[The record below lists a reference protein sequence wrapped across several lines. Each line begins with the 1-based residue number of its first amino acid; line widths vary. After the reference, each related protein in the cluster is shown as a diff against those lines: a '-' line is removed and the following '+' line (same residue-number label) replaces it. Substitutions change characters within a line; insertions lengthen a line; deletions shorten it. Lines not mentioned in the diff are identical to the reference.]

1 MSLPYKNYIFDLYG
15 TLADIRTDERRR
27 ELWVK
32 TALYCTENGA
42 PYKAAELRREY
53 LRLCRAEQERHRD
66 PLYEIELRKVFR
78 ALYEAKGAAPDR
90 RRVEETAVFFR
101 LLSLR
106 KLTLYPWVEPVF
118 AALRERGARLFLLS
132 NAQACFTVPELRALG
147 LDGAFDGVVLSS
159 DTGVR
164 KPDPAIM
171 GRLLKTWDLDP
182 ADCLMTGNDRYA
194 DVAVARSCGVDCLY
208 IQTETSGPFDPAFL
222 ADRELTDGN
231 FSRLPELL
239 GL

>member
-1 MSLPYKNYIFDLYG
+1 MSRYKHYIFDLYG
-15 TLADIRTDERRR
+15 TLVDIRTDETGRR
-27 ELWVK
+27 LWQLA
-32 TALYCTENGA
+32 ALYYAGHGA
-42 PYKAAELRREY
+42 RYAAAELRQAY
-53 LRLCRAEQERHRD
+53 WRLCAAEQAKNPD
-66 PLYEIELRKVFR
+66 PFYEFDLRTVFR
-78 ALYEAKGAAPDR
+78 ALYVEKGVFPDER
-90 RRVEETAVFFR
+90 LVAETAWFFR
-101 LLSLR
+101 LTSTKKLR
-106 KLTLYPWVEPVF
+106 LYPWVRPVF
-118 AALRERGARLFLLS
+118 EQIRQGGADIYLLS